1 MNIKH
6 RLLKALLLL
15 PCAAWS
21 MGAMAQ
27 DAGYP
32 IGTVKW
38 DSVPAGNRQMI
49 EQLFNDLR
57 LVPDGGDVK
66 KFYITVNEVRS
77 DLWTALM
84 GIPIAEEGDDEVSG
98 QGGGRRIPGAE
109 ATEDET
115 FKDSAS
121 VADINAF
128 ITLLRKQ
135 TGKRF
140 RLPSEQERKWAAE
153 CHLIDTVADATDSY
167 GKGFHLALDTIGN
180 AKPMM
185 LVITAKDGTE
195 SRYVLRTRP
204 RVTIEKPYL
213 IVVAD
218 GTQISFDMEQ
228 LQGMHYEVD
237 PTPTAIEDVVTDTHD
252 GNGREFINFSNL
264 PHDAVVDVYSLD
276 GKLLFSRKAGGSSL
290 SLSLDTLGSGIYI
303 VKVNGLTYKI
313 SKP

>member
-1 MNIKH
+1 M
-6 RLLKALLLL
+6 LLL
-15 PCAAWS
+15 PCTMWS
-21 MGAMAQ
+21 MGMMAL

-115 FKDSAS
+115 FKDLVS

-153 CHLIDTVADATDSY
+153 CHLIDTIADATDSY
-167 GKGFHLALDTIGN
+167 GKGFHLALDTIGI
-180 AKPMM
+180 AKAMM

-195 SRYVLRTRP
+195 SRYRLRSLP
-204 RVTIEKPYL
+204 RVTVEKPYL
-213 IVVAD
+213 IVRSD
-218 GTQISFDMEQ
+218 GTEISFDLDE
-228 LQGMHYEVD
+228 LRYMHYEED
-237 PTPTAIEDVVTDTHD
+237 PTPTAIDTVNEPKAAADQEEDTIYFNNLPTGTTVSIYTIDGKQVFSHVSD
-252 GNGREFINFSNL
+252 GNTFSL
-264 PHDAVVDVYSLD
+264 PLC
-276 GKLLFSRKAGGSSL
+276 
-290 SLSLDTLGSGIYI
+290 TLKSGVYI
-303 VKVNGLTYKI
+303 VKANGLTYKI
-313 SKP
+313 QKP